1 MEKLIS
7 VAIVNWNGEKYL
19 YKCIKSLLDQKYKNI
34 EVIIIDNDSTDN
46 SVKIIEDNFKN
57 DEWSSD
63 IINFDD
69 NIPINDDYDKEFIS
83 KQRYSFTENKG
94 YKFK

>member
-1 MEKLIS
+1 MKNNKSEYNKLFNLS
-7 VAIVNWNGEKYL
+7 HKSDYYL
-19 YKCIKSLLDQKYKNI
+19 TNNY
-34 EVIIIDNDSTDN
+34 
-46 SVKIIEDNFKN
+46 EDNFKN

-69 NIPINDDYDKEFIS
+69 NIPINDDYDKELIS

>member
-1 MEKLIS
+1 MKNNKSEYNKLFNLS
-7 VAIVNWNGEKYL
+7 HKSDYYL
-19 YKCIKSLLDQKYKNI
+19 TNNY
-34 EVIIIDNDSTDN
+34 
-46 SVKIIEDNFKN
+46 EDNFKN

-94 YKFK
+94 LHKRISIPLRRDERNEKSDSLSDE